1 MTQAGGAPGAPR
13 INVIGSSTG
22 NDQVTMQLATMKSS
36 SDQKHLSPNEYKK
49 LEDSLRDHVDILQ
62 TMNAKL
68 NNHIGQQNEFKAYMA
83 DRIDKIEHVTLNR
96 EIEKIPS
103 KYEMLQMDQS
113 LKRLHTDLESIR
125 ND

>member
-1 MTQAGGAPGAPR
+1 
-13 INVIGSSTG
+13 
-22 NDQVTMQLATMKSS
+22 
-36 SDQKHLSPNEYKK
+36 
-49 LEDSLRDHVDILQ
+49 
-62 TMNAKL
+62 
-68 NNHIGQQNEFKAYMA
+68 MA